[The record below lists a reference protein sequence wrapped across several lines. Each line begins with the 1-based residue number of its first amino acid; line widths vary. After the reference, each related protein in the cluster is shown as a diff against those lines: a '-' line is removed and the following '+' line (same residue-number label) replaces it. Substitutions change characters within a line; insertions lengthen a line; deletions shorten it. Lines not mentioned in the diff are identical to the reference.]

1 MKHQHRTR
9 LPYLRLYLVE
19 STQGQSHQA
28 LPTGKSQVELKTFFP
43 PMFQI
48 VEPAP
53 FNIEISLMNKASDLL
68 TGGGA
73 ILAKASNADKGKL
86 VKNQCRRVKR
96 SKKGQ
101 NLPFSFFKHVKAM
114 INNLLLLHPQS

>member
-1 MKHQHRTR
+1 
-9 LPYLRLYLVE
+9 
-19 STQGQSHQA
+19 
-28 LPTGKSQVELKTFFP
+28 
-43 PMFQI
+43 MFQI

-53 FNIEISLMNKASDLL
+53 FNIETSLMNKASDLL

>member
-1 MKHQHRTR
+1 
-9 LPYLRLYLVE
+9 
-19 STQGQSHQA
+19 
-28 LPTGKSQVELKTFFP
+28 
-43 PMFQI
+43 MFQI

-53 FNIEISLMNKASDLL
+53 FNIETSLMNKASDLL

-96 SKKGQ
+96 SKKRAK
-101 NLPFSFFKHVKAM
+101 LALFF
-114 INNLLLLHPQS
+114 L